1 MKVKIFSILD
11 AKTGAYM
18 QPFFALA
25 IGQAARMFGDN
36 VNDTTSGMNKH
47 PEDYVLYHIGEFDDN
62 SGELTPTG
70 PNYVNKALDFISPT
84 H

>member
-1 MKVKIFSILD
+1 MKVKMFSILD

-36 VNDTTSGMNKH
+36 INEKDSPFNKH
-47 PEDYVLYHIGEFDDN
+47 PEDYVLYHVADFDDN
-62 SGELTPTG
+62 SGEVTPVG
-70 PNYVNKALDFISPT
+70 PNYVNKALHFISPT